1 MILKDINTIKA
12 NQEELKRCNQILE
25 DNWIDSSADQFK
37 QPILV
42 L

>member
-25 DNWIDSSADQFK
+25 ENWTDGSE
-37 QPILV
+37 
-42 L
+42 